1 MVPITDHFTLLNHYN
16 HIYMTYL
23 LSPAQI
29 NAFQHQGY
37 IKLPQVA
44 TQTEL
49 QAFRTVFNQT
59 VHKVS
64 STGDRQQRIDDYSNI
79 FTQVTNLWRIESNT
93 RDFILNKKFA
103 QIAAQLLGV
112 QHVRLYH
119 DQALVKNPSAEKT
132 PWHQDNFYWPIDSP
146 KVLTMWIPL
155 HSCPRTRG
163 TMKFVK
169 GSHLSTN
176 LKPMP
181 ISS

>member
-1 MVPITDHFTLLNHYN
+1 MA
-16 HIYMTYL
+16 YL

-29 NAFQHQGY
+29 DAFQHQGY

-119 DQALVKNPSAEKT
+119 DQALVKNPSA
-132 PWHQDNFYWPIDSP
+132 
-146 KVLTMWIPL
+146 
-155 HSCPRTRG
+155 
-163 TMKFVK
+163 
-169 GSHLSTN
+169 
-176 LKPMP
+176 
-181 ISS
+181 